1 MIMLVMLLSSL
12 LIQFGAITL
21 PNYGDNMDIIWDTF
35 LNSKNNE
42 EALFLGDSK
51 NDIPYV
57 CFFDTGQNVLYFCYP
72 TSVYNSSA
80 TSSFSCSDLFT
91 YRDNQYFNINMTG
104 FNRISFN
111 AYLNLDKQLVVAGY
125 KYTNQNQNFTQ
136 NYPNMSS
143 YIWNNNDLANLPT
156 YVNSTTRAFVP
167 VYMNKMQLSYDNT
180 IYFDCLPSG
189 DPGDKNPWL
198 PLPYEG
204 APIGSLGPN
213 GHSNSTHNDF
223 SGLGWGH
230 STGSV
235 YVTGHS
241 TGVNPND
248 TTPDWTN
255 PIQNLL
261 GQAVNNLDKLI
272 QNSGEIGTRI
282 EYLGDNM
289 INGISYLFNGI
300 STFNDNVNGYLDYIT
315 APVDDEIIYA
325 HYEET
330 ALNETLTDIQ
340 DTLDSLDSSVSQNMV
355 QVQSGDLG
363 YRIQFN
369 NSILGSFDYT
379 IDFSFLDSSKNLWQ
393 PLLIALMYFTLI
405 SAILTGLPSIIQGF
419 KGGGSDG

>member
-21 PNYGDNMDIIWDTF
+21 PSSDDNIDRIWNNILTNY
-35 LNSKNNE
+35 KNDE
-42 EALFLGDSK
+42 DLAFMADSK
-51 NDIPYV
+51 QNIPYV
-57 CFFDTGQNVLYFCYP
+57 VLFDAGNNIVYYYFP
-72 TSVYNSSA
+72 ASAKNSSVN
-80 TSSFSCSDLFT
+80 SSFSCSDSFQ
-91 YRDNQYFNINMTG
+91 YRDNSYFTLA
-104 FNRISFN
+104 FSYWVRISF
-111 AYLNLDKQLVVAGY
+111 AGY
-125 KYTNQNQNFTQ
+125 LDDNGQLYCSGNLKYNSVGSNITRSYSGSINNVFIGNLSDLPVYTNRPSGT
-136 NYPNMSS
+136 M
-143 YIWNNNDLANLPT
+143 I
-156 YVNSTTRAFVP
+156 P
-167 VYMNKMQLSYDNT
+167 VYMNNMELAYNDT
-180 IYFDCLPSG
+180 IYYTVETVPGPS
-189 DPGDKNPWL
+189 PWQ

-204 APIGSLGPN
+204 YSIGSLGPN

-330 ALNETLTDIQ
+330 ALNETLIDIQ